1 MKKLFNDN
9 ARNITPFFISLCVHG
24 CTLVHVIQGGHYF
37 GHPFKWQNDT
47 NLNNSTRGQPLCT
60 VHLLKY
66 VHLSVLFVVYTST
79 NISWCNCTLGTLLI
93 TVGLVALE
101 STAGETSQ
109 TVRTFHTWARTV
121 NARRLV
127 HDDQRPVHDNWRRS
141 VHDDWR
147 PVHDDWRRPVHDDWR
162 RPVHDTRRGF
172 ILGRFIHEG
181 GTSIAGYNRHLFV
194 LNLIYWIFK
203 GYLQSVILRR
213 CWTSTWRP
221 RTTPSWASNLVEMSP
236 IALLQSRGIQFPKGS
251 GPVARTMPPTPSW
264 CACAQQV

>member
-93 TVGLVALE
+93 AVGLVALE

-109 TVRTFHTWARTV
+109 TVRAFHTWARTV
-121 NARRLV
+121 IDRG
-127 HDDQRPVHDNWRRS
+127 PVHDNRGPVHGDQRPIHDDRRS
-141 VHDDWR
+141 
-147 PVHDDWRRPVHDDWR
+147 VHDDWR

-172 ILGRFIHEG
+172 ILGRFISEG
-181 GTSIAGYNRHLFV
+181 GASIEGISYSPQT
-194 LNLIYWIFK
+194 LNF
-203 GYLQSVILRR
+203 
-213 CWTSTWRP
+213 
-221 RTTPSWASNLVEMSP
+221 NLE
-236 IALLQSRGIQFPKGS
+236 ATNDTFEGL
-251 GPVARTMPPTPSW
+251 
-264 CACAQQV
+264 